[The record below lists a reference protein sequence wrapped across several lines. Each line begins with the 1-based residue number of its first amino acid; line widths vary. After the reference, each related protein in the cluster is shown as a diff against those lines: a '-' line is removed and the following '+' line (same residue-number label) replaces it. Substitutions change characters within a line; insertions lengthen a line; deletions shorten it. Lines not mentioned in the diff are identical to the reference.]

1 MEIDM
6 KKYIIVILLAIFIG
20 GIFAYI
26 FLNSPINKTMSV
38 NKEDQKVFLFQL
50 GVFKNKD
57 NAYNLGNNNIVKEIN
72 EYYYVYGAILSDI
85 ELINTMKEYYEF
97 NNIEYQ
103 VKEVIIDY
111 NFYEELRSYEKLM
124 VESNNINVILNTNKI
139 ILDKYSII

>member
-1 MEIDM
+1 M